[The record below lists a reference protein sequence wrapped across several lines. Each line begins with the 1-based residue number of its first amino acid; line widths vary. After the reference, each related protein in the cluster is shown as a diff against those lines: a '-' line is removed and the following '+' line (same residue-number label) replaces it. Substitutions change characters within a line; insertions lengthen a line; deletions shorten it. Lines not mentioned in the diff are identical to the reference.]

1 MSQLESA
8 TAWLLGGLSV
18 LVIFITSA
26 FPSAALPL
34 LIAGTLADRYRFD
47 VAGAGLRLEH
57 FVFVGVAL
65 GWLWRVRPSLKLLAF
80 NRADVLLVV
89 YLIVAFAASWL
100 SAPSLSESLK
110 FLALMAFGVVLFW
123 FVRVIVATGAR
134 EFERA
139 VVSLMVIGTAAMLY
153 GIVAWLLYP
162 FGINLGVQTYVLQ
175 NFETW
180 SPYGTLWDANTFG
193 IFAMALA
200 LVLMTLWFDAQFAS
214 QRVWLSVGIV
224 IALVAMA
231 LSLTRTAWIGLGA
244 GVLLLVLIS
253 PQRRWAIALG
263 GAALLLV
270 ALALVVNSALA
281 GADVSA
287 GSWERLLT
295 SQSIFFRLDGYARAW
310 NDWLDNPWLGNGVN
324 VFAQK
329 YTAYA
334 GQRDWISN
342 FVLMTLHDTG
352 IVGFSLL
359 VGWLAWLGYTIVRA
373 LRAARPGRVKTF
385 VLALS
390 LAYAALWVAYQG
402 TTLFWLGWNW
412 VFLGLL
418 AGGVIVLKAEGRSDT
433 SSRKTMN
440 ES

>member
-26 FPSAALPL
+26 FPSAALPV

-65 GWLWRVRPSLKLLAF
+65 GWLWRVRPSLKQLAL
-80 NRADVLLVV
+80 NRADLLLVG
-89 YLIVAFAASWL
+89 YLVVAFIASWL

-123 FVRVIVATGAR
+123 FVRASVATGAR

-139 VVSLMVIGTAAMLY
+139 VISLIVIGAAAMLY
-153 GIVAWLLYP
+153 GILAWLVYP
-162 FGINLGVQTYVLQ
+162 FGTNLGVQTYVLQ

-200 LVLMTLWFDAQFAS
+200 LVLMTLWFDLPGALP
-214 QRVWLSVGIV
+214 RGWLGAGIV
-224 IALVAMA
+224 VALVAMA

-244 GVLLLVLIS
+244 GVLLLILYS
-253 PQRRWAIALG
+253 PQRRRAMALG
-263 GAALLLV
+263 STALLLV

-287 GSWERLLT
+287 GSLERLLT
-295 SQSIFFRLDGYARAW
+295 SQSIFFRLDVYARAW
-310 NDWLDNPWLGNGVN
+310 SDWLQNPWLGNGVN

-352 IVGFSLL
+352 IVGFGLL
-359 VGWLAWLGYTIVRA
+359 VSWLAWLGFSIIHA

-390 LAYAALWVAYQG
+390 LAYAALLVAYQG

-412 VFLGLL
+412 VYLGLL
-418 AGGVIVLKAEGRSDT
+418 GGGLVVLTNDEGRTTKD
-433 SSRKTMN
+433 
-440 ES
+440 E